1 MTAPTLKPIDAEL
14 AAVRGEQARLDAKC
28 GTLTAVVGAVM
39 AILTSQIG
47 RAPLAVRV
55 VLALAGV
62 ALAASA
68 VVLLVGVLRPRL
80 GTSGFV
86 RYAVMTP
93 AQITT
98 AFAGWTP
105 NETSTDLRFLSELV
119 LVKQRRL
126 RRAIDLLIVGLV
138 LVGIA
143 LGVAVIA

>member
-1 MTAPTLKPIDAEL
+1 MTAPLPPVDAEL

-47 RAPLAVRV
+47 RAPLPVRV

-68 VVLLVGVLRPRL
+68 VVLLAGVLRPRL
-80 GTSGFV
+80 GGSGFV
-86 RYAVMTP
+86 RYAAMTS
-93 AQITT
+93 AEIGE
-98 AFAGWTP
+98 AFDRWAP
-105 NETSTDLRFLSELV
+105 HHPINDLRFLSGLV

-126 RRAIDLLIVGLV
+126 RWAIDLLITGLV
-138 LVGIA
+138 LIGIA
-143 LGVAVIA
+143 LGAAVIT